1 MAPSNLITELTPKND
16 RWRIKVKVIRLWD
29 AVNPTMVDEFYGIQ
43 MIVLD
48 AEGNSI
54 HVSISKQLANHFR
67 PKIKINSIYTF
78 KNFKVMEHDKYRV
91 LKNNLKI
98 LFYHDT
104 IVKEVKSKRQCF
116 LDYYFEFTDRKTLR
130 SRLNKDQQ
138 LSDVIG
144 LLSGMKPI
152 EQRML
157 GKNTSRE
164 RVCNMRE
171 IELLLLE
178 GEKVKITLWGDIL
191 ANMVDDD
198 LLGKQTVFIAT
209 GLLVKEYEKLLSF
222 GVTSSTEV
230 FLDMEIPA
238 SMEILSR
245 HNAEKVLPTM
255 IEVDASTQGTI
266 EEQMFYNRKTLK
278 EITELRYSNIQQKE
292 FICTVKAKI
301 EEIKSR
307 NWWYMSCDKCFCGTR
322 KESNV
327 YICNSCG
334 KEAVNP
340 KPRYVIN
347 LEISDHTTR
356 TTCTIFNEEAERI
369 FGHKSVSTM
378 LEEQNGQIDMIP
390 DTIRQI
396 CGRILIFR
404 LKLTKRN
411 LEECKEDYK
420 VNYTFTPN
428 EKLEMNYVN
437 DKAEESMLKYNDDYG
452 FTDLQKSENEFG
464 QHNFQVKEEP
474 KNESSDDYEKNN
486 HRKTKKER
494 SNMRSTKRSKKEP
507 YITDSD
513 GKTNEKAITIDDDSE
528 ESLDDYFDEEYNK
541 KVTQESTKTNPSK
554 RRVTRR
560 FKIANKS
567 MLKCNDDY
575 GFTDLQK
582 SEDEFGQHNFQV
594 KEEPKN
600 ESSDDYEMNNHRKTK
615 KERSDMRSTKRSN
628 KEPYITDFDG
638 KTNEKAITIDDD
650 CEESLDDYFHEEYN
664 EKVTQESTKTNPSK
678 RRVTRRFKTSNKAK
692 KGKCSEM
699 KTQRNKE
706 PYTTDCEKIANDKPI
721 SLDDDFDEEYNKN
734 MVMADT
740 STSKRKV
747 RGKGCGK
754 KSTNMGTCTKSAIEN
769 TIQDDEVHDGK
780 IASGTAKR
788 PSRKFIISDSED
800 EHSSNTKVTG
810 DSTSCN
816 SSKEDINKGRCN
828 YNIENIKVD
837 MNEQSSRCRSTRI
850 RRPPTRYSY

>member
-1 MAPSNLITELTPKND
+1 MAPSNLITALTPKND

-48 AEGNSI
+48 AE
-54 HVSISKQLANHFR
+54 
-67 PKIKINSIYTF
+67 
-78 KNFKVMEHDKYRV
+78 
-91 LKNNLKI
+91 
-98 LFYHDT
+98 
-104 IVKEVKSKRQCF
+104 
-116 LDYYFEFTDRKTLR
+116 
-130 SRLNKDQQ
+130 
-138 LSDVIG
+138 
-144 LLSGMKPI
+144 
-152 EQRML
+152 
-157 GKNTSRE
+157 
-164 RVCNMRE
+164 
-171 IELLLLE
+171 
-178 GEKVKITLWGDIL
+178 
-191 ANMVDDD
+191 
-198 LLGKQTVFIAT
+198 
-209 GLLVKEYEKLLSF
+209 
-222 GVTSSTEV
+222 
-230 FLDMEIPA
+230 
-238 SMEILSR
+238 
-245 HNAEKVLPTM
+245 
-255 IEVDASTQGTI
+255 
-266 EEQMFYNRKTLK
+266 
-278 EITELRYSNIQQKE
+278 E

-437 DKAEESMLKYNDDYG
+437 DKAEE
-452 FTDLQKSENEFG
+452 FG

-474 KNESSDDYEKNN
+474 KNESSDDYEMNN

-494 SNMRSTKRSKKEP
+494 SNMRSTKRSNKEP

-582 SEDEFGQHNFQV
+582 SEDEFGQHNFQI

-615 KERSDMRSTKRSN
+615 KERSNMRCTKRSN

-650 CEESLDDYFHEEYN
+650 CEESLDDYFDEEYN

-678 RRVTRRFKTSNKAK
+678 RRVTRCFKTSNKAK

-699 KTQRNKE
+699 KTQRN
-706 PYTTDCEKIANDKPI
+706 
-721 SLDDDFDEEYNKN
+721 
-734 MVMADT
+734 
-740 STSKRKV
+740 KV

-788 PSRKFIISDSED
+788 PSRKFIISDSEKD
-800 EHSSNTKVTG
+800 ELSGLPSLSAMLDVAAPAIRTAPTPAIPTAPFPTNT
-810 DSTSCN
+810 TSH
-816 SSKEDINKGRCN
+816 
-828 YNIENIKVD
+828 
-837 MNEQSSRCRSTRI
+837 TRAN
-850 RRPPTRYSY
+850 

>member
-1 MAPSNLITELTPKND
+1 
-16 RWRIKVKVIRLWD
+16 
-29 AVNPTMVDEFYGIQ
+29 
-43 MIVLD
+43 
-48 AEGNSI
+48 
-54 HVSISKQLANHFR
+54 
-67 PKIKINSIYTF
+67 
-78 KNFKVMEHDKYRV
+78 
-91 LKNNLKI
+91 
-98 LFYHDT
+98 
-104 IVKEVKSKRQCF
+104 
-116 LDYYFEFTDRKTLR
+116 
-130 SRLNKDQQ
+130 
-138 LSDVIG
+138 
-144 LLSGMKPI
+144 MKPI

-356 TTCTIFNEEAERI
+356 KTCTIFNEEAERI

-437 DKAEESMLKYNDDYG
+437 DKAEE
-452 FTDLQKSENEFG
+452 FG
-464 QHNFQVKEEP
+464 QHNFQVIYHQEGP
-474 KNESSDDYEKNN
+474 
-486 HRKTKKER
+486 
-494 SNMRSTKRSKKEP
+494 KEP
-507 YITDSD
+507 I
-513 GKTNEKAITIDDDSE
+513 
-528 ESLDDYFDEEYNK
+528 
-541 KVTQESTKTNPSK
+541 K
-554 RRVTRR
+554 RR
-560 FKIANKS
+560 S
-567 MLKCNDDY
+567 MLKYNDDY

-615 KERSDMRSTKRSN
+615 KERSNMRCTKRSN

-650 CEESLDDYFHEEYN
+650 CEESLDDYFDEEYN

-699 KTQRNKE
+699 KTQRNK
-706 PYTTDCEKIANDKPI
+706 
-721 SLDDDFDEEYNKN
+721 
-734 MVMADT
+734 
-740 STSKRKV
+740 
-747 RGKGCGK
+747 
-754 KSTNMGTCTKSAIEN
+754 
-769 TIQDDEVHDGK
+769 
-780 IASGTAKR
+780 
-788 PSRKFIISDSED
+788 
-800 EHSSNTKVTG
+800 
-810 DSTSCN
+810 
-816 SSKEDINKGRCN
+816 
-828 YNIENIKVD
+828 
-837 MNEQSSRCRSTRI
+837 NES
-850 RRPPTRYSY
+850 

>member
-1 MAPSNLITELTPKND
+1 MAPSNLITALTPKND

-104 IVKEVKSKRQCF
+104 IVKETC
-116 LDYYFEFTDRKTLR
+116 LYL
-130 SRLNKDQQ
+130 
-138 LSDVIG
+138 DVIG

-437 DKAEESMLKYNDDYG
+437 DKAEE
-452 FTDLQKSENEFG
+452 FG

-474 KNESSDDYEKNN
+474 KNESSDDYEMNN

-494 SNMRSTKRSKKEP
+494 SNMRSTKRSNKEP

-615 KERSDMRSTKRSN
+615 KERSNMRCTKRSN

-650 CEESLDDYFHEEYN
+650 CEESLDDYFDEEYN

-734 MVMADT
+734 MV
-740 STSKRKV
+740 

-788 PSRKFIISDSED
+788 PSRKFIISDSEVIYRQ
-800 EHSSNTKVTG
+800 EG
-810 DSTSCN
+810 P
-816 SSKEDINKGRCN
+816 KEPIKRRVQPILF
-828 YNIENIKVD
+828 IE
-837 MNEQSSRCRSTRI
+837 E
-850 RRPPTRYSY
+850 

>member
-1 MAPSNLITELTPKND
+1 MAPSNLITALTPKND

-104 IVKEVKSKRQCF
+104 IVKETC
-116 LDYYFEFTDRKTLR
+116 LYL
-130 SRLNKDQQ
+130 
-138 LSDVIG
+138 DVIG

-404 LKLTKRN
+404 FKLTKRN

-437 DKAEESMLKYNDDYG
+437 DKAEE
-452 FTDLQKSENEFG
+452 FG
-464 QHNFQVKEEP
+464 QHNFQVKEER

-650 CEESLDDYFHEEYN
+650 CEESLDDYFDEEYN

-734 MVMADT
+734 M
-740 STSKRKV
+740 V

>member
-1 MAPSNLITELTPKND
+1 
-16 RWRIKVKVIRLWD
+16 
-29 AVNPTMVDEFYGIQ
+29 
-43 MIVLD
+43 
-48 AEGNSI
+48 
-54 HVSISKQLANHFR
+54 
-67 PKIKINSIYTF
+67 
-78 KNFKVMEHDKYRV
+78 
-91 LKNNLKI
+91 
-98 LFYHDT
+98 
-104 IVKEVKSKRQCF
+104 
-116 LDYYFEFTDRKTLR
+116 
-130 SRLNKDQQ
+130 
-138 LSDVIG
+138 
-144 LLSGMKPI
+144 
-152 EQRML
+152 
-157 GKNTSRE
+157 
-164 RVCNMRE
+164 
-171 IELLLLE
+171 
-178 GEKVKITLWGDIL
+178 
-191 ANMVDDD
+191 
-198 LLGKQTVFIAT
+198 
-209 GLLVKEYEKLLSF
+209 
-222 GVTSSTEV
+222 
-230 FLDMEIPA
+230 MEIPA

-278 EITELRYSNIQQKE
+278 EITELRYSNIQQKVYLPLTAH
-292 FICTVKAKI
+292 CT
-301 EEIKSR
+301 
-307 NWWYMSCDKCFCGTR
+307 
-322 KESNV
+322 
-327 YICNSCG
+327 
-334 KEAVNP
+334 
-340 KPRYVIN
+340 RYVIN

-356 TTCTIFNEEAERI
+356 KTCTIFNEEAERI

-437 DKAEESMLKYNDDYG
+437 DKAEE
-452 FTDLQKSENEFG
+452 
-464 QHNFQVKEEP
+464 VKEEP
-474 KNESSDDYEKNN
+474 KNESSDDYEMNN

-494 SNMRSTKRSKKEP
+494 SNMRSTKRSNKEP

-541 KVTQESTKTNPSK
+541 NVTQESTKTNPSK

-567 MLKCNDDY
+567 MLKYNDDY

-582 SEDEFGQHNFQV
+582 SEDEV

-615 KERSDMRSTKRSN
+615 KERSNMRCTKRSN

-650 CEESLDDYFHEEYN
+650 CEESLDDYFDEEYN

-816 SSKEDINKGRCN
+816 SSKEDINKAMLDVAAPAIRTAPTPAIPTAPFPTN
-828 YNIENIKVD
+828 TT
-837 MNEQSSRCRSTRI
+837 SHTRAN
-850 RRPPTRYSY
+850 

>member
-1 MAPSNLITELTPKND
+1 MAPSNLITALTPKND

-48 AEGNSI
+48 AETC
-54 HVSISKQLANHFR
+54 L
-67 PKIKINSIYTF
+67 Y
-78 KNFKVMEHDKYRV
+78 
-91 LKNNLKI
+91 L
-98 LFYHDT
+98 
-104 IVKEVKSKRQCF
+104 
-116 LDYYFEFTDRKTLR
+116 
-130 SRLNKDQQ
+130 
-138 LSDVIG
+138 DVIG

-437 DKAEESMLKYNDDYG
+437 DKAEE
-452 FTDLQKSENEFG
+452 
-464 QHNFQVKEEP
+464 VKEEP
-474 KNESSDDYEKNN
+474 KNESSDDYEMNN

-494 SNMRSTKRSKKEP
+494 SNMRSTKRSNKEP

-582 SEDEFGQHNFQV
+582 SEDE
-594 KEEPKN
+594 
-600 ESSDDYEMNNHRKTK
+600 
-615 KERSDMRSTKRSN
+615 
-628 KEPYITDFDG
+628 EPYITDFDG

-650 CEESLDDYFHEEYN
+650 CEESLDDYFDEEYN

-788 PSRKFIISDSED
+788 PSRKFIISDSEVIYRQ
-800 EHSSNTKVTG
+800 EG
-810 DSTSCN
+810 P
-816 SSKEDINKGRCN
+816 KEPIKRRVQPILF
-828 YNIENIKVD
+828 IE
-837 MNEQSSRCRSTRI
+837 E
-850 RRPPTRYSY
+850 